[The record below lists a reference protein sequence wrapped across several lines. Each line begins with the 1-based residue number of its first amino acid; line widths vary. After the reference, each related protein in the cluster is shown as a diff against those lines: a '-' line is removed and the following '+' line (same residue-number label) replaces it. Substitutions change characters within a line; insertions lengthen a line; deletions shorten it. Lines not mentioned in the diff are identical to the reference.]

1 MFEGDLAGL
10 VGMYLPQPGVYRHRR
25 ARLLTK
31 VFQAP
36 ELPEHLDKIIRERE
50 EMKCLANNGSSDT
63 RALELFAFYSTYNNL
78 LTTFAC

>member
-10 VGMYLPQPGVYRHRR
+10 VEMYLPQPGVYRHRR

-50 EMKCLANNGSSDT
+50 EMK
-63 RALELFAFYSTYNNL
+63 
-78 LTTFAC
+78 